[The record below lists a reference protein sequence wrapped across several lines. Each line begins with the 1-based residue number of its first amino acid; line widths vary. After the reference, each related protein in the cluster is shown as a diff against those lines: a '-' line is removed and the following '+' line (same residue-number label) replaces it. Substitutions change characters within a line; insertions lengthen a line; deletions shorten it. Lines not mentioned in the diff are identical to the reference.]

1 MLTKAKLLAEIKT
14 FPEEFSID
22 QLVER
27 LILIEKVEIGRKQSE
42 AGDIVSEE
50 EMEYEVKKWF
60 K

>member
-27 LILIEKVEIGRKQSE
+27 LILIEKIEIGKKQSE